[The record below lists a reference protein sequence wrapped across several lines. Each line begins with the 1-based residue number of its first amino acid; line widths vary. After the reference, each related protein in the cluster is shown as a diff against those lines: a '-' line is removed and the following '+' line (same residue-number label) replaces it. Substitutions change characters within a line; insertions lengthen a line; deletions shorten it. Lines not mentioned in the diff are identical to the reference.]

1 MLFVKKTWVDYLTWM
16 LQAPSPTINSS
27 LNFGTN
33 DKARPSEKAGI
44 VPNTNDSVSAF
55 GLYMK

>member
-1 MLFVKKTWVDYLTWM
+1 M
-16 LQAPSPTINSS
+16 LQAPSPPINSS

-33 DKARPSEKAGI
+33 DRARPSEKAGI